1 MAKFKKGQSKLPGAG
16 RKPGSPNKVTA
27 DIRARVA
34 DFLTGDFETFKNK
47 MRELDPDAYCRTYVA
62 LLPYVT
68 PKQKEIQATVAGGG
82 GFALILPNNQRDP
95 DFNPAD
101 LDEV

>member
-47 MRELDPDAYCRTYVA
+47 MGELAPEDYCRTYVA
-62 LLPYVT
+62 LLPYVM
-68 PKQKEIQATVAGGG
+68 PKQKELQVTAPEMG
-82 GFALILPNNQRDP
+82 GFRFVVSSNSAS
-95 DFNPAD
+95 
-101 LDEV
+101 DESD

>member
-68 PKQKEIQATVAGGG
+68 PKQKELQVTAPEMG
-82 GFALILPNNQRDP
+82 GFRFVVSSNSAP
-95 DFNPAD
+95 DESD
-101 LDEV
+101 